1 MIVKYKLENSF
12 GPIGSIAGKILFLVC
27 IIGNLFYS
35 ISIISILFLIIGA
48 FMGFSKTDI
57 FIDTENH
64 KIRFSSTFFGFI
76 KTGKWI
82 DIDDD
87 MEIGIRKSTEKWQV
101 IGMSNKSITMKG
113 TPYKIVLYKSQNI
126 PLLTL
131 KYASTIE
138 EAEKELERFGKLL
151 GME

>member
-12 GPIGSIAGKILFLVC
+12 GPIGSIAGKILFLIC

-138 EAEKELERFGKLL
+138 EAEKELEYFGKLL

>member
-1 MIVKYKLENSF
+1 
-12 GPIGSIAGKILFLVC
+12 
-27 IIGNLFYS
+27 
-35 ISIISILFLIIGA
+35 
-48 FMGFSKTDI
+48 MGFSKTDI

-82 DIDDD
+82 DINDD